1 MPKLGLIH
9 YNYASKSL
17 DDFLKFTSET
27 GFSYVELQIGDVWNS
42 DVANP
47 EQNAE
52 AVRAQVEGYGLQV
65 SALAAG
71 NDFVVLEEEAIQS
84 QIDRMEHIAGLAK
97 RLGTSVLRTEGGAAK
112 DAVPESR
119 WVEAMAGCLTRCLE
133 FAERDEVYLA
143 VDNHG
148 IVTNDGDLQVELFE
162 RVGSK
167 YVGAN
172 MDTMNY
178 RWAGHDLETVGR
190 YYEIVAPYTL
200 HTHLKD
206 GTGSR
211 GDYRGEALGEG
222 EIDLA
227 KAIRC
232 LRESG
237 YDGVWCCEYEGKEND
252 GTGQRKSFTWMQA
265 NL

>member
-1 MPKLGLIH
+1 MRKLGLIH

-47 EQNAE
+47 EENAE
-52 AVRAQVEGYGLQV
+52 VVGAHVESYGLQV

-71 NDFVVLEEEAIQS
+71 NDFVVLDEETLQS
-84 QIDRMEHIAGLAK
+84 QVARMERIAGLAK
-97 RLGTSVLRTEGGAAK
+97 RLGCSVLRTEGGTAAK

-200 HTHLKD
+200 HTHLK
-206 GTGSR
+206 GWNR
-211 GDYRGEALGEG
+211 
-222 EIDLA
+222 
-227 KAIRC
+227 
-232 LRESG
+232 
-237 YDGVWCCEYEGKEND
+237 
-252 GTGQRKSFTWMQA
+252 FTWR
-265 NL
+265 LPR

>member
-1 MPKLGLIH
+1 MPKFGLIH

-27 GFSYVELQIGDVWNS
+27 GFGYVELQISDVWHAETA
-42 DVANP
+42 DA
-47 EQNAE
+47 EKNAE
-52 AVRAQVEGYGLQV
+52 LVRQQVAAYGLQV

-71 NDFVVLEEEAIQS
+71 NDFVMLEEAAIRAQVE
-84 QIDRMEHIAGLAK
+84 RMERIAGLAK
-97 RLGTSVLRTEGGAAK
+97 RLGTSILRTEGGAPK
-112 DAVPESR
+112 ETVPKSR
-119 WVEAMAGCLTRCLE
+119 WVEAMTGCLTRCLE
-133 FAERDEVYLA
+133 FAERDDVYLA

-148 IVTNDGDLQVELFE
+148 LVTNDGDLQVELFE
-162 RVGSK
+162 RVASK
-167 YVGAN
+167 HVGAN

-178 RWAGHDLETVGR
+178 RWAGHTLETVGR
-190 YYEIVAPYTL
+190 YYEIVAPWTL

-211 GDYRGEALGEG
+211 SNYRGEALGEG
-222 EIDLA
+222 EIELG

-232 LRESG
+232 LKAAG
-237 YDGVWCCEYEGKEND
+237 YEGVWCCEYEGREND
-252 GTGQRKSFTWMQA
+252 GTGQRKSFAWMQA

>member
-1 MPKLGLIH
+1 MPKFGLIH

-27 GFSYVELQIGDVWNS
+27 GFGYVELQISDVWHAETA
-42 DVANP
+42 DA
-47 EQNAE
+47 EKNAE
-52 AVRAQVEGYGLQV
+52 LVRQQVESYGLQV

-71 NDFVVLEEEAIQS
+71 NDFVVLEEATIRAQVE
-84 QIDRMEHIAGLAK
+84 RMERIAGIAK
-97 RLGTSVLRTEGGAAK
+97 RLGTSVLRTEGGAPK
-112 DAVPESR
+112 EAVPESR

-133 FAERDEVYLA
+133 FAERHDVYLA

-148 IVTNDGDLQVELFE
+148 LVTNDGDLQVELFE
-162 RVGSK
+162 RVASK
-167 YVGAN
+167 RVGAN

-178 RWAGHDLETVGR
+178 RWAGHELETVGR
-190 YYEIVAPYTL
+190 YYEIVAPWTL

-222 EIDLA
+222 EIELG

-232 LRESG
+232 LKAAG
-237 YDGVWCCEYEGKEND
+237 YEGVWCCEYEGREND
-252 GTGQRKSFTWMQA
+252 GTGQRKSFAWMQA